1 MVSIKYTPECELCVC
16 ACVCLFCCSVGL
28 LNASA
33 FFSRIRTACPS
44 QYIIDI
50 LYADM
55 EVITLEAFLR
65 DKPPHT
71 SMVLVNGIIAGFTDN
86 PLNLVS
92 TYRRYRSWYSVP
104 IDSSVSYQSNTDQV
118 CINAD
123 GEDAFRPLFCL
134 ENLHKLQAVYQ
145 IYRNMPSAL
154 WTRLLIEGVIEY
166 VNKEEEAELY
176 IVVTYDEYLQNLRQ
190 PEPQLFTHMEIHA
203 SFTIH
208 GVAAGAIP
216 FSNHNQAPRYV
227 GVENVVFLS
236 FVFVFV
242 CLFICFLR
250 QMQEYLP
257 KRHGEAG
264 DFFPALGF
272 FGAARE
278 QKLFPSLPAAPTG
291 HDLDCGSHRLFG
303 RTDGSSSGGGD
314 SVHHRIQPRRLG
326 PDEPGCAA
334 AGVVSDCCASD
345 LQGFRGQARCRSGKI

>member
-134 ENLHKLQAVYQ
+134 ENLHKLQAVYR

-236 FVFVFV
+236 FVFVF
-242 CLFICFLR
+242 CLFVYWFFAANTGISTKAPWGSRRFL
-250 QMQEYLP
+250 
-257 KRHGEAG
+257 
-264 DFFPALGF
+264 
-272 FGAARE
+272 
-278 QKLFPSLPAAPTG
+278 PSPWI
-291 HDLDCGSHRLFG
+291 F
-303 RTDGSSSGGGD
+303 
-314 SVHHRIQPRRLG
+314 
-326 PDEPGCAA
+326 
-334 AGVVSDCCASD
+334 
-345 LQGFRGQARCRSGKI
+345 RSGSRTKAFP